1 MMLLFNRIKDDIKRG
16 YEYYQYGDSKYKGY
30 NVFTSLEEDS
40 VIYFVTTE
48 TQQATVLIPREDF
61 ICMTYNRVKSIVL
74 QHIYYNMVDKLED

>member
-1 MMLLFNRIKDDIKRG
+1 MMLLFNRIKEDIKRG

-40 VIYFVTTE
+40 VVYFVTTE

-61 ICMTYNRVKSIVL
+61 MHMTYARVVDIVMT
-74 QHIYYNMVDKLED
+74 HIYYNMVDKLED